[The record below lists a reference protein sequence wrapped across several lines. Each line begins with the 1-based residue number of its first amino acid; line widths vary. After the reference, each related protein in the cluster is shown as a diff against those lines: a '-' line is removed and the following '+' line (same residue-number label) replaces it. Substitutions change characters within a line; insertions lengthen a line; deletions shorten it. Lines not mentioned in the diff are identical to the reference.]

1 LRFERGAAA
10 RDRRHGPKSGLL
22 QVPFDKIDPIA
33 DRGATLR

>member
-1 LRFERGAAA
+1 LRFERDDDAS
-10 RDRRHGPKSGLL
+10 DRRHGPKSGLL